1 VSHNL
6 LKRVGVVGLAFGA
19 TALLFIA
26 PSVSGAASKTSAL
39 ASMVPASIRKSGV
52 LTIGSDLTVA
62 PYDFISNGK
71 VAGIDDTL
79 CGDAAKALGLKV
91 KFINLSFAG
100 LITALEANKFDAIC
114 SGMYD
119 TPVRAAVVDF
129 VPYIQ
134 TGISI
139 VAAKGNPDN
148 IKSMTDLCGDT
159 VAVTLGSAEQT
170 LATSQAALCSA
181 AGKTLTVSTFPEY
194 GDAIAAMESGRAQ
207 ALLGDD
213 PTMAYDVKSVPSLE
227 VVASGIDTVVD
238 GIAVNR
244 SDPQLEGALSA
255 AFYTMERNGTYAA
268 GLKKWGITADAITTF

>member
-1 VSHNL
+1 MV
-6 LKRVGVVGLAFGA
+6 LAISA

-26 PSVSGAASKTSAL
+26 PGVSGAASKRSAL
-39 ASMVPASIRKSGV
+39 ASMVPAAIRKSGV

-62 PYDFISNGK
+62 PYDFISKGK

-79 CGDAAKALGLKV
+79 CGEAAKTLGLKV
-91 KFINLSFAG
+91 RFINLSFAG
-100 LITALEANKFDAIC
+100 LITALEANKFDVIC

-139 VAAKGNPDN
+139 VTATGNPDN
-148 IKSMTDLCGDT
+148 IKSLTDLCGHT

-170 LATSQAALCSA
+170 LATSQVALCP

-194 GDAIAAMESGRAQ
+194 ADAIAAMEGGRAQ

-227 VVASGIDTVVD
+227 VVDSGINTVVN

-244 SDPQLEGALSA
+244 NDPQLAGALSA
-255 AFYTMERNGTYAA
+255 ALYTMERNGTYAA
-268 GLKKWGITADAITTF
+268 GLKKWGVAADAITTF

>member
-1 VSHNL
+1 MSHRL
-6 LKRVGVVGLAFGA
+6 LQRVGISALAITA
-19 TALLFIA
+19 SALLFIA
-26 PSVSGAASKTSAL
+26 PSVSSAASKTSTL

-62 PYDFISNGK
+62 PYDFMSKGK

-79 CGDAAKALGLKV
+79 CGAAAKILGLKV
-91 KFINLSFAG
+91 KFINLAFGG

-139 VAAKGNPDN
+139 VAAKGNPGN
-148 IKSMTDLCGDT
+148 ITSVTDLCGHT

-181 AGKTLTVSTFPEY
+181 GKTLTVSTFPAY
-194 GDAIAAMESGRAQ
+194 ADAIAAMEGGRAQ

-227 VVASGIDTVVD
+227 VVASGINTVVN

-244 SDPQLEGALSA
+244 NDPQLAGALTA
-255 AFYTMERNGTYAA
+255 ALYKMERDGTYAA
-268 GLKKWGITADAITTF
+268 GLKKWGVYADAITTF